1 MLQTSITY
9 YHLQTKWLLTATNG
23 NQEQPMVDPFKV
35 LRLSSTHNEYNT
47 SQYAPNIK
55 FPLLH
60 TNNAVPT
67 DNHWYTRAAN
77 DELSKS
83 KTVCP
88 PPIMSRTPQ
97 SMPQSSISLLLP
109 TMWLLGAT
117 IGNQW
122 KQMMHL

>member
-1 MLQTSITY
+1 MSTTPHNMPQTSNS
-9 YHLQTKWLLTATNG
+9 LLLN
-23 NQEQPMVDPFKV
+23 
-35 LRLSSTHNEYNT
+35 
-47 SQYAPNIK
+47 
-55 FPLLH
+55 
-60 TNNAVPT
+60 TNNGIPR
-67 DNHWYTRAAN
+67 DNHWQTRAAN

-97 SMPQSSISLLLP
+97 NMPQSSISLLLP